1 MWALKSLRSC
11 RRDVRWQI
19 VQRSE
24 GQWQIYTQA
33 ALYCI
38 SMLWVQLC
46 VSSTAVY
53 VTVQLW
59 NCRICLGMIPNKPKH
74 SICIFRVLICRAPT
88 KPAYTNEA
96 GMRRTHWR
104 FVQLLKC
111 SAQSLHWDSNLW
123 PWQCYCLALPTE
135 PLQSILIKAHV
146 SKTEYSHPHGNT
158 EVKAAANRE
167 VFLNIKV
174 ILFVSLL
181 LFSGSLAF
189 KKLIMAPAELSAAWL
204 SAASRKAK

>member
-33 ALYCI
+33 ALYSI
-38 SMLWVQLC
+38 SMLWVQQYMLQF
-46 VSSTAVY
+46 SSE
-53 VTVQLW
+53 TVGFVLEW
-59 NCRICLGMIPNKPKH
+59 FPTNPNTISAFPSWK
-74 SICIFRVLICRAPT
+74 SQVWICRAPT
-88 KPAYTNEA
+88 KPACTNEA

>member
-1 MWALKSLRSC
+1 MWALKSLRCC
-11 RRDVRWQI
+11 RRHVRWQI
-19 VQRSE
+19 GSDRYTHRLLCTVFPCCEYSCVWVVRQYMLQFSSE
-24 GQWQIYTQA
+24 TVGFVLEWFPTNPNP
-33 ALYCI
+33 
-38 SMLWVQLC
+38 
-46 VSSTAVY
+46 VSAFPS
-53 VTVQLW
+53 W
-59 NCRICLGMIPNKPKH
+59 K
-74 SICIFRVLICRAPT
+74 SRVLICRAST

-123 PWQCYCLALPTE
+123 PWQCYCLTLPTE

-158 EVKAAANRE
+158 EVKAATNRE

-181 LFSGSLAF
+181 LFSGSFAF

>member
-1 MWALKSLRSC
+1 MCGCVRQRHGYLSATDLPNNADLTYTVGGAPHLTAQGSTNPNTISAFPSWKSQ
-11 RRDVRWQI
+11 V
-19 VQRSE
+19 
-24 GQWQIYTQA
+24 
-33 ALYCI
+33 
-38 SMLWVQLC
+38 
-46 VSSTAVY
+46 
-53 VTVQLW
+53 
-59 NCRICLGMIPNKPKH
+59 
-74 SICIFRVLICRAPT
+74 FICRAST
-88 KPAYTNEA
+88 KPSSGYTNKA
-96 GMRRTHWR
+96 GMRWTHWR

-111 SAQSLHWDSNLW
+111 SAQSLLWDSNLW

-135 PLQSILIKAHV
+135 ALQSILIKAHV

-158 EVKAAANRE
+158 DVKAAAKRE

-204 SAASRKAK
+204 SGASRKAK